1 MMREIGRSKELS
13 VWLVGLLSLV
23 LVVTGAIFDAVPSSG
38 YPKYSPL
45 IYPSPI
51 PAKTSAALAQCPNPK
66 GLIAFTPLAT
76 SHAKRETSQVAVGKL
91 PATKLKTDP
100 SLWSS
105 LATFNSRHASK
116 PTPQFPGKELA
127 KGVPSAPGATIVAS
141 SCGKGLIAKT
151 EVIEVLPLNSPG
163 VRTCNDCTADYYY
176 IDRLGH
182 ALLYG
187 VF

>member
-1 MMREIGRSKELS
+1 MMRDIGRSKGLP

-23 LVVTGAIFDAVPSSG
+23 LVVTNAIFDAVPSSG
-38 YPKYSPL
+38 SPTYSPL

-51 PAKTSAALAQCPNPK
+51 PARTSEALVQCPNPK
-66 GLIAFTPLAT
+66 GLVAFTPIAT
-76 SHAKRETSQVAVGKL
+76 SQAKRETSQVAVGEL

-105 LATFNSRHASK
+105 LVKFNSRHASK
-116 PTPQFPGKELA
+116 KTPQFPRQEFN
-127 KGVPSAPGATIVAS
+127 KGVPSAPGSAIVAS
-141 SCGKGLIAKT
+141 SCGKNLVAKT
-151 EVIEVLPLNSPG
+151 EVIDVIPLNSAG

-176 IDRLGH
+176 IDRRGH